1 MAALNEGR
9 RHDDGEKTGVAQ
21 QGAGPMVD
29 IYKRFWRAQR
39 LKAEADEGAKRCHR
53 CDDPD
58 QVFGSDDID
67 QQPASQRACHE
78 RCRAPQP
85 QRSVIEAMARHASQG
100 IGIGQRHHRRPQ
112 AAGDGVGEKYQH
124 RLMLGAENG
133 KPERRRKGR
142 YHDSAAERMAPFGE
156 SGHKGQNG
164 EARHR
169 RDRRDDPDPESIDP
183 DRLQPNR
190 EKRQMG
196 AHHTEHR
203 AVK

>member
-1 MAALNEGR
+1 MRADVTMMAR
-9 RHDDGEKTGVAQ
+9 KPGVAQ

-29 IYKRFWRAQR
+29 IRCGFWRAQR
-39 LKAEADEGAKRCHR
+39 LKAKADEGAKRCHR
-53 CDDPD
+53 YDDPD
-58 QVFGSDDID
+58 QVLGGDDID

-133 KPERRRKGR
+133 NP
-142 YHDSAAERMAPFGE
+142 SAVAKAVTTIAPR
-156 SGHKGQNG
+156 S
-164 EARHR
+164 AW
-169 RDRRDDPDPESIDP
+169 
-183 DRLQPNR
+183 RLS
-190 EKRQMG
+190 
-196 AHHTEHR
+196 AR
-203 AVK
+203 AVTNGRTVKRVTGGIAVMIPIQKASIPTAFSQP